1 MTEQFFPLL
10 RALVTHRLSSDG
22 YPQTKIASYLGI
34 SQAMVSKYLTRPLP
48 PGSREEAEYLASEV
62 ALLIASGADRAALT
76 GLICQWC
83 FDHKEKGNLCTH
95 HPVDHC
101 AVCITLRNKES
112 VGERHHV
119 LSDLEA
125 AIRELEGMDLDAITP
140 QVRINIAEALPGAEN
155 IMDIA
160 SIPGR
165 LVPVGDGIRVL
176 APPEFG
182 VSRHLSTLLLAIIR
196 KDPDF
201 RAIMNIRY
209 DANVEQVLKEN
220 GDRAL
225 RLDRDRYGSL
235 PEMIG
240 AMEMIHCDI
249 FIDPGD
255 FGIEPCT
262 YLLGPGAPTLVRKA
276 LGIRD
281 RIILMQRRM
290 DPTGISEH
298 VKITENNGR
307 KEREKE

>member
-1 MTEQFFPLL
+1 MLQPCSVMTERFFPLL
-10 RALVTHRLSSDG
+10 RALVTRRLSTEG

-34 SQAMVSKYLTRPLP
+34 SQAMVSKYLTRSLP
-48 PGSREEAEYLASEV
+48 PGPREEADYLATEV
-62 ALLIASGADRAALT
+62 ALLIASGADKATLT

-101 AVCITLRNKES
+101 SVCITLRNKEA

-119 LSDLEA
+119 LSDLDA
-125 AIRELEGMDLDAITP
+125 AVRELEGKDLEAITP

-182 VSRHLSTLLLAIIR
+182 ISRHLSTLLLSIMKR
-196 KDPDF
+196 EPEY

-209 DANVEQVLKEN
+209 DPNVEQVLKDS
-220 GDRAL
+220 GDRVL
-225 RLDRDRYGSL
+225 VLDRHRYENL
-235 PEMIG
+235 PEMIRT
-240 AMEMIHCDI
+240 MTRIPFKI
-249 FIDPGD
+249 LIDPGD

-262 YLLGPGAPTLVRKA
+262 YLLGQSAPAIVREA
-276 LGIRD
+276 LRIRD
-281 RIILMQRRM
+281 RIVSM
-290 DPTGISEH
+290 DSGTPPAGVGE
-298 VKITENNGR
+298 END
-307 KEREKE
+307 E